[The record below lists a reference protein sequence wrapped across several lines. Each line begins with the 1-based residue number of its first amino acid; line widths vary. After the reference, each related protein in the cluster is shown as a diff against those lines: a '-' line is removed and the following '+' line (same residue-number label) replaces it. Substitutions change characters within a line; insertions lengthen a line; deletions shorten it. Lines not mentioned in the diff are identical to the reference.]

1 MKKEFMDCIRNDEK
15 FKSYTDEQIRGWYRD
30 LHEYHTNILISFLK
44 SKGLHVCV
52 SEKIVPGTYTSVWD
66 GEGEI
71 TSRAEINLFTHEV
84 NVLKSYDPAELETED
99 GYPFECEILED
110 EYVRID
116 GKKYPCTNK
125 SSYMDCDDENMF
137 WYK

>member
-1 MKKEFMDCIRNDEK
+1 MDCIRNDEK

-99 GYPFECEILED
+99 
-110 EYVRID
+110 
-116 GKKYPCTNK
+116 
-125 SSYMDCDDENMF
+125 
-137 WYK
+137 